1 MHLLS
6 ISWPWTSP
14 RPPTVVTL
22 CDTSKRRKWQ
32 EQRRRGRKKYP
43 GGAYPILPPP
53 NICYQERHFGESPRP
68 ARHKKRREKK
78 RSVSSGASA
87 LCCRFEA
94 KRRWE
99 TKSNMGFMWQ
109 RVEEKTPADWQS
121 GHLYLKVVWNFNK
134 GGNRC
139 LSPHCTFLRL
149 QQQRK
154 KGGGGGRGGVVVHSW
169 LTRSQYRERKRGKND
184 GAFKLIPKAPIG
196 ICFVL
201 FFITFRWF
209 WAFWPFSFLSSS
221 LPHASPLS
229 LFLQIKSGVHYWM
242 MRLFI
247 AVKWV
252 NHGGGPFFSRARERK
267 D

>member
-1 MHLLS
+1 M
-6 ISWPWTSP
+6 W
-14 RPPTVVTL
+14 
-22 CDTSKRRKWQ
+22 C
-32 EQRRRGRKKYP
+32 
-43 GGAYPILPPP
+43 
-53 NICYQERHFGESPRP
+53 
-68 ARHKKRREKK
+68 
-78 RSVSSGASA
+78 SA

-109 RVEEKTPADWQS
+109 RVWEKMVGGADGPS
-121 GHLYLKVVWNFNK
+121 GQFNLKIVCNLNK
-134 GGNRC
+134 GANLC
-139 LSPHCTFLRL
+139 LYPPCVCSRL
-149 QQQRK
+149 CSS
-154 KGGGGGRGGVVVHSW
+154 KGWMGGEGGGRGEAN
-169 LTRSQYRERKRGKND
+169 TRCARGGKNY

-201 FFITFRWF
+201 FFITFQWF

-221 LPHASPLS
+221 LSHSPHSP
-229 LFLQIKSGVHYWM
+229 QIKSGVHYWM

-252 NHGGGPFFSRARERK
+252 NHGGGSFFSRARERK